1 MRKYLTVAIALLAPL
16 VLCACSTPGTAK
28 PPSETANTA
37 PRYLKSDLY
46 GVWYSNADD
55 GTSQALALLL
65 LRADG
70 SATDFLILS
79 EKNSM
84 QKIVQQ
90 SSWSFDAEHNRF
102 EQTVSEV
109 SIQKGKAPAEVTHP
123 HEVIRASVELV
134 KLDNKVMGIKFKR
147 DDGEVTGYLKGSA
160 AMLEKLKH
168 IQ

>member
-1 MRKYLTVAIALLAPL
+1 MRKYLTVTIALLAPL
-16 VLCACSTPGTAK
+16 LLSACSTTGTAK
-28 PPSETANTA
+28 APSETAITT
-37 PRYLKSDLY
+37 PKYLKSDLY

-65 LRADG
+65 LKADG

-90 SSWSFDAEHNRF
+90 SSWSYDAERNVF

-109 SIQKGKAPAEVTHP
+109 SIQKGKAPAAVTHP
-123 HEVIRASVELV
+123 HEVIRASVELI

-147 DDGEVTGYLKGSA
+147 EDGEVTGYLKGSA
-160 AMLEKLKH
+160 AMLEKLKR

>member
-1 MRKYLTVAIALLAPL
+1 MRKYLTVAIALLASL
-16 VLCACSTPGTAK
+16 MLSACSTPGTAN
-28 PPSETANTA
+28 PPSTPASTA

-46 GVWYSNADD
+46 GVWYSNADN
-55 GTSQALALLL
+55 GTSQVLSLLL

-90 SSWSFDAEHNRF
+90 SSWTFDAEHNRF

-109 SIQKGKAPAEVTHP
+109 SIQNGKAPAEVTHP

-147 DDGEVTGYLKGSA
+147 EDGEVTGYLKGSA

>member
-16 VLCACSTPGTAK
+16 LLSACSTTGTAT
-28 PPSETANTA
+28 PPSETAITT
-37 PRYLKSDLY
+37 PKYLKSDLY
-46 GVWYSNADD
+46 GLWYSNADD

-65 LRADG
+65 LKADG
-70 SATDFLILS
+70 SATDFLLLS

-90 SSWSFDAEHNRF
+90 SSWSYDAERNVF

-109 SIQKGKAPAEVTHP
+109 SIQKGKTPAEVTHP

-134 KLDNKVMGIKFKR
+134 KLDNKVIGIKFKR
-147 DDGEVTGYLKGSA
+147 EDGEVTSYLKGSA
-160 AMLEKLKH
+160 AMLEKLKR

>member
-1 MRKYLTVAIALLAPL
+1 MRKYLTVAIALLASL
-16 VLCACSTPGTAK
+16 MLSACSTPGTAN
-28 PPSETANTA
+28 PPSTPASTA
-37 PRYLKSDLY
+37 PSYLKSDLY
-46 GVWYSNADD
+46 GVWYSNADN
-55 GTSQALALLL
+55 GTSQVLSLLL

-90 SSWSFDAEHNRF
+90 SSWTFDAEHNRF

-109 SIQKGKAPAEVTHP
+109 SIQKGKAPAQVTHP

-147 DDGEVTGYLKGSA
+147 EDGEVTGYLKGSA